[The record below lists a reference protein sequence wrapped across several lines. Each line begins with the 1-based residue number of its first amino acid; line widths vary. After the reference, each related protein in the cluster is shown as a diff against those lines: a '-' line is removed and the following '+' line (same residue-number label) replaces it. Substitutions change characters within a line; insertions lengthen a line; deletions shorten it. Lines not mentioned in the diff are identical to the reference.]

1 MRVPLADLGLDAA
14 EPSQDP
20 GTHWHP
26 RRDKTDAWDDQGHLR
41 DLDDG
46 QVAEHV
52 EKPEADDQYDGV
64 RRRRRENR
72 LPGAAEDSDHSA
84 PGEV

>member
-1 MRVPLADLGLDAA
+1 MRMSLADLGIAD
-14 EPSQDP
+14 PSEDP

-26 RRDKTDAWDDQGHLR
+26 RADKTEVRDADGNLR
-41 DLDDG
+41 DLDDD
-46 QVAEHV
+46 QVTEHA
-52 EKPEADDQYDGV
+52 EKPEADEQYDGV

-72 LPGAAEDSDHSA
+72 LPGAAEDSDHTG